1 MSNHGFRA
9 IIFYCVYVANVSDLF
24 KESINLSV
32 RFGDFLGVLWGGI
45 FVRLFFSCCFWQNHY
60 NVGFLWEQGGTA
72 QQAGPFPSSI
82 PSFPSSQAEPHAAP
96 FFPSRFCRAQLFSE
110 PSAPLPNPIAVRSSQ
125 VGAGGS
131 VARRHGTGILA
142 LSSPYLFGSV
152 P

>member
-1 MSNHGFRA
+1 MA
-9 IIFYCVYVANVSDLF
+9 DVSDLF

-32 RFGDFLGVLWGGI
+32 RFGDFFRGLGWGP
-45 FVRLFFSCCFWQNHY
+45 FSCVCFLIAVFWQNHY
-60 NVGFLWEQGGTA
+60 NVGFLWEQGTA
-72 QQAGPFPSSI
+72 SGECSPAVFRLSLLHEQNLVKGKTPFSS
-82 PSFPSSQAEPHAAP
+82 
-96 FFPSRFCRAQLFSE
+96 FCRAQLFSE

-131 VARRHGTGILA
+131 VAQRRRHGTGILA